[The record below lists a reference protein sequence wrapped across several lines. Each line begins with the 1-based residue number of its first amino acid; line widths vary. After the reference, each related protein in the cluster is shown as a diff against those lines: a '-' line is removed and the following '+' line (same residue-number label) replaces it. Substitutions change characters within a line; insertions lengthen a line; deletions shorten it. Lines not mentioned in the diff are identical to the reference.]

1 MSNTTI
7 NPTDRIQQPN
17 AHDTRDLSTVTSSSL
32 ICQQTTNA
40 LGREFRSKTGEFVA
54 TAPV

>member
-1 MSNTTI
+1 MSNTMT
-7 NPTDRIQQPN
+7 NATGIQHPN
-17 AHDTRDLSTVTSSSL
+17 ANDTRDLSTVASSSL
-32 ICQQTTNA
+32 ICQQTANA